1 MLPVWLM
8 NLACFLLGYG
18 LGGTAAF
25 MLVCWALSG
34 EDGL

>member
-25 MLVCWALSG
+25 VLVLWLLYA